1 MKRVADVDYVYVESA
16 ACRLQDIY
24 VAPLLV
30 WSMEDGGGL
39 CVYIVRRCRCA
50 DVREQCDMRMICDG
64 RERIG
69 DSIRDMRDATRAV

>member
-1 MKRVADVDYVYVESA
+1 MRRVADVDYVYVESA

-39 CVYIVRRCRCA
+39 YVYMCGDA
-50 DVREQCDMRMICDG
+50 DVRMCE
-64 RERIG
+64 
-69 DSIRDMRDATRAV
+69 SNATCV